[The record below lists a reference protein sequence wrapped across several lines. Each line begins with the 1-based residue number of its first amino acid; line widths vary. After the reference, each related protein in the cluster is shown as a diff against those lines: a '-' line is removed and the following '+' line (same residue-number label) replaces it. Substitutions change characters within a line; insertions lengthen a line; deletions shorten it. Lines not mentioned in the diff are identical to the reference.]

1 MMTAPTLRTAGNREA
16 GSICPH
22 CQQEI
27 ALGEATASCVRC
39 GAVQHPVCW
48 DAHGGCGSYECRP
61 ARAERPG
68 SAYVLRITTDDLT
81 AAVPLPSFGEAARLQ
96 STEAL
101 AKQTEA
107 ARRWNRLAILSFVVA
122 LIGIPGFGI
131 VTGLL
136 AVLLGCIALALHNPN
151 RRGVGLAVGGIMLG
165 LGDFVVWAAVMF
177 GMFAQHAVHVSLDEF
192 EPDPQAMM
200 DLPGPIGRAMKAN
213 VLIQTQSGWKG
224 VLGQGLGSGV
234 ILRIADNE
242 ALIVTNR
249 HVIDPGFSGERNA
262 VDADLSRMW
271 ALQIKLLGQPS
282 LGGKVVWV
290 ASQGID
296 LALVTVPV
304 VAPEPQS
311 AIWENPARLQIGDRV
326 FAVGN
331 PHGLGWTHT
340 AGEVSQLRKQM
351 HGATELRIIQ
361 TTAAINPGNS
371 GGGLYDNDGHLIG
384 INTWT
389 QDKRVAEG
397 LNFAVA
403 FQALLTLVPAPFQ
416 LPDEQSAETQPN
428 NSQPDANNISKPTL

>member
-1 MMTAPTLRTAGNREA
+1 MTTAPTLRTAGNREE
-16 GSICPH
+16 GSLCPH
-22 CQQEI
+22 CEREI
-27 ALGEATASCVRC
+27 SLGEATACCSRC
-39 GAVQHPVCW
+39 GAVQHPDCW

-61 ARAERPG
+61 ARMVD
-68 SAYVLRITTDDLT
+68 SANGDVLRITTDELT
-81 AAVPLPSFGEAARLQ
+81 SAVPLPSFGAADRLL
-96 STEAL
+96 TTAAL

-107 ARRWNRLAILSFVVA
+107 ARRWNKLAILAFVVA
-122 LIGIPGFGI
+122 VIGIPAFGL
-131 VTGLL
+131 VTGLV
-136 AVLLGCIALALHNPN
+136 AVLLGCVALALHNPN
-151 RRGVGLAVGGIMLG
+151 RRGVGLAVGGIVLG
-165 LGDFVVWAAVMF
+165 MADFAVWAVVMF
-177 GMFAQHAVHVSLDEF
+177 GLFAEHAVHISLDEF
-192 EPDPQAMM
+192 EPDPQALLE
-200 DLPGPIGRAMKAN
+200 LPDHIGRAMKAN

-234 ILRIADNE
+234 ILRIADRE

-249 HVIDPGFSGERNA
+249 HVVDPNFSGHRKA
-262 VDADLSRMW
+262 ADADLSKMSS
-271 ALQIKLLGQPS
+271 LQIKLIGQPA

-304 VAPEPQS
+304 VATEPQS
-311 AIWENPARLQIGDRV
+311 AIWDNPARLRIGDRV

-340 AGEVSQLRKQM
+340 GGEVSQLRKQD

-371 GGGLYDNDGHLIG
+371 GGGLYDQDGHLIG

-403 FQALLTLVPAPFQ
+403 FQPLLTLAPALFQ
-416 LPDEQSAETQPN
+416 LPDQQGSAHE
-428 NSQPDANNISKPTL
+428 